1 VVVRALVRGD
11 QDRHVV
17 RAPLHLQMLHGVDS
31 EDGCLLKDH

>member
-17 RAPLHLQMLHGVDS
+17 RAPLHLQMLHARCVMLMHENS
-31 EDGCLLKDH
+31 W